1 MIMRRVLFLVI
12 GGLLTCTLLAQQAG
26 ISPVGRLNIHK
37 ETLPANI
44 QVVPNSIRFVDATGN
59 NIIDAN
65 EDCKIVFQIRNDGKG
80 DGVGCTI
87 QSKIMGTTMGITIPR
102 INLPTIRIGEMMKVE
117 LPIKSGMNTQNG
129 QVSFTFQVDE
139 PNGFGTDPQQITVST
154 RAFVAPQ
161 LRIVEYRVLGDKT
174 TLRKKEP
181 FDLQV
186 VLQNTTYGTAENVD
200 VSVTLPNE
208 VVKMDG
214 DLQHHYNTLSGGTS
228 KSLMY
233 SLAATN
239 NYKESTIPILVHIKE
254 RYGKYAEDT
263 TITLK
268 LNQAL
273 ASERIDVKAVEHTQK
288 EIQIVSLTSAVD
300 KNIPVSTTKSP
311 NTFAVVIANE
321 NYSFVSKVPY
331 ALNDGCI
338 FYEYCKKALGIP
350 EENIRYVPDVTLNGI
365 RGALRWLQ
373 GIQSTYSDEHIIVYY
388 AGHGIPDE
396 SSKNAYLLPTDGY
409 GSDVT
414 TGYSVNNLYTALTK
428 NPSKSVTIFMDAC
441 FSGAKRDGD
450 MLVAARGVA
459 IKVNNN
465 VPKGNMV
472 VFSAATAD
480 QTAHPYDQEEH
491 GLFTYF
497 LLKKLQETKGDV
509 SYSDL
514 GDYIRTEVGKKSSV
528 LGKLQTPTVTV
539 SPTIDDSTWPTW
551 KLKE

>member
-1 MIMRRVLFLVI
+1 MRRVLFLVI

-65 EDCKIVFQIRNDGKG
+65 EDCKIVFQVRNAGKG
-80 DGVGCTI
+80 DGVRCVAKSEI
-87 QSKIMGTTMGITIPR
+87 KGTKDGITTIPR
-102 INLPTIRIGEMMKVE
+102 MDLPTIRVGEIMDVE
-117 LPIKSGMNTQNG
+117 LPIKSGMNTRDG
-129 QVSFTFQVDE
+129 RVTLTFQVDE
-139 PNGFGTDPQQITVST
+139 PNHFGTDSQQIVVST

-396 SSKNAYLLPTDGY
+396 RSKNAYLLPTDGY